1 MSKTSAAQQPT
12 KVMIEIARHMEY
24 LIGTASVEGL
34 DPSALIIRF
43 EQYKERYGITE
54 EMLQD
59 EPI

>member
-1 MSKTSAAQQPT
+1 
-12 KVMIEIARHMEY
+12 MIEIARHMEY

-59 EPI
+59 DE